1 MAGGHRAFSRGR
13 CIRDTSSWAPLATR
27 GVPVCGSGCGHA
39 VLLCLTVL
47 RTSGTLVCMAE
58 TLTIRLGAADR
69 AALEAAARGQGKGLS
84 TFVREIAEA
93 EARRMR
99 REAIRAEGDRVVG
112 HLAEHPE
119 ARSELDE
126 IGTPLSDLP

>member
-1 MAGGHRAFSRGR
+1 
-13 CIRDTSSWAPLATR
+13 
-27 GVPVCGSGCGHA
+27 
-39 VLLCLTVL
+39 
-47 RTSGTLVCMAE
+47 MAE
-58 TLTIRLGAADR
+58 TLTIRLDADDR

-99 REAIRAEGDRVVG
+99 REAIRAEGDRVVR

-119 ARSELDE
+119 ARGELDE